1 MANGNGKHLKR
12 VRIDD
17 LLTFSPIT
25 KNQEKTFKSF
35 KGGQNLI
42 LHGIAGTGKT
52 FMSLYL
58 ALEEVLDKSSLV
70 NDIFIVR
77 SVVSTRDIGFL
88 PGDEQEKVSIY
99 EAPYRSICG
108 EFFNVR
114 DAYDSLKSQGTIKF
128 MSTSFIRGITIND
141 SIVIVDECQ
150 NLNFHELDSIITR
163 VGRNSRIIFCGDYTQ
178 TDLTKENDKKGILR
192 FMEIIKHIKEFETIE
207 FDIDDIE
214 RRMVGALSVLK
225 GDLSTLRTGRAS
237 TTMLDSVTVDVYGST
252 MPLSQCATVTV
263 PEARLITVNVWD
275 KSNVQ
280 AEGLVTC
287 HQNCAVVINRQDQ
300 ASANC
305 GLVKHCVMSCR
316 KF

>member
-1 MANGNGKHLKR
+1 MN
-12 VRIDD
+12 
-17 LLTFSPIT
+17 
-25 KNQEKTFKSF
+25 
-35 KGGQNLI
+35 NL
-42 LHGIAGTGKT
+42 
-52 FMSLYL
+52 
-58 ALEEVLDKSSLV
+58 SSSNLV

-207 FDIDDIE
+207 FDIDDIV
-214 RRMVGALSVLK
+214 RS
-225 GDLSTLRTGRAS
+225 DFLRSYIIAKYKLGF
-237 TTMLDSVTVDVYGST
+237 DG
-252 MPLSQCATVTV
+252 
-263 PEARLITVNVWD
+263 
-275 KSNVQ
+275 
-280 AEGLVTC
+280 
-287 HQNCAVVINRQDQ
+287 
-300 ASANC
+300 
-305 GLVKHCVMSCR
+305 
-316 KF
+316 